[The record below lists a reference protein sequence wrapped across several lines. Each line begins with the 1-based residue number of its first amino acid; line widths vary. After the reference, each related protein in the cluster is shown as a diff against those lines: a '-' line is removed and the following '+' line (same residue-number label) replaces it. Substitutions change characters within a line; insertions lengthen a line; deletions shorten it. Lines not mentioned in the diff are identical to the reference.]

1 MKNIYSLITLWGTCL
16 LGMVACQKS
25 EIPVYSGDTLVQ
37 FQDTIPQGYTFL
49 YEPSSISRD
58 TLWVPIRVIGGTTSH
73 DRAVKLTQ
81 VQEYRDSLIY
91 DQSGKQI
98 GIEKVPVLFTAV
110 AGKHYVDFDQP
121 AMKDLLVVKSGQV
134 DALLP
139 IILLRDPSLT
149 NNSYRLRLSFAA
161 NDNFRLGDSKLLEKL
176 IQFSDRY
183 ERFYSWRFDN
193 YNAPAFGTFGKYSQ
207 RKHEFMYETLGE
219 PITEEWYQALAKEG
233 AQNHYQNIMREA
245 LSIFNNDPENIASGK
260 APMRETAD
268 EKSPLITF

>member
-1 MKNIYSLITLWGTCL
+1 MNSIYSIIIIWSTCL
-16 LGMVACQKS
+16 LGLVSCQKS

-37 FQDTIPQGYTFL
+37 LKDTIPQGYTFL
-49 YEPSSISRD
+49 YEPSAISRD
-58 TLWVPIRVIGGTTSH
+58 TLWIPITVIGGKTAY
-73 DRAVKLTQ
+73 DRAVSLIQ

-98 GIEKVPVLFTAV
+98 GKESVPVLFTAIP
-110 AGKHYVDFDQP
+110 GKHYIAFDQP
-121 AMKDLLVVKSGQV
+121 TMKELLIVKAGQV
-134 DALLP
+134 EALLP
-139 IILLRDPSLT
+139 IILLRDPSLKD
-149 NNSYRLRLSFAA
+149 NSYRLRLSFAE

-176 IQFSDRY
+176 VQFSDRY

-193 YNAPAFGTFGKYSQ
+193 FNAPAFGTFGKYSQ
-207 RKHEFMYETLGE
+207 RKHEFIYETLGE

-245 LSIFNNDPENIASGK
+245 LFIFNSTPENISSGK
-260 APMRETAD
+260 APMRETDD